1 MGKTDG
7 TNSTQIYLTKHE
19 HERLRRLAARTGRSQ
34 SELIR
39 AAVDQW
45 LEQQGTAGCQQV
57 LEEVAGIWRE
67 RTDLPDFAAI
77 RREADR
83 QRNPGAA

>member
-1 MGKTDG
+1 MVR
-7 TNSTQIYLTKHE
+7 TQIYLTKRE

-39 AAVDQW
+39 TAVDQF
-45 LEQQGTAGCQQV
+45 LEQQGAAGRQQV

-67 RTDLPDFAAI
+67 RTDLPDFGAL

-83 QRNPGAA
+83 IAVADRPMQET